1 MSNFLTLF
9 QKEFREAWRGFK
21 FLWMPLLFIFLGIM
35 DPITNYYMDD
45 ILAAVGN
52 LPEGFSIT
60 LPELLPIDLL
70 LASTGQFQL
79 IGLITLIATTAGTI
93 SRERQNGTATLLYVR
108 PISFTA
114 LFMSKWV
121 IASLLGIVS
130 AVAGYIG
137 SLYYTVILYGTVD
150 AGAFVQML
158 ATYCVWILFVTA
170 ITVMLSAMF
179 KTTAIALVIA
189 TLLLPIGLMIDSAIG
204 SYWTVAPWKLAT
216 YGVQF
221 ISGSTSE
228 HYTMTLSIT
237 IVLTI
242 LAIILGIVFS
252 KKNAATTKI

>member
-1 MSNFLTLF
+1 MSHFLTLF

-21 FLWMPLLFIFLGIM
+21 FLWMPLLFIILGIM
-35 DPITNYYMDD
+35 DPITNYYMED

-52 LPEGFSIT
+52 LPEGFSMT
-60 LPELLPIDLL
+60 WPELLPIDLL

-79 IGLITLIATTAGTI
+79 IGLIALIATTAGMV

-114 LFMSKWV
+114 YFMSKWV
-121 IASLLGIVS
+121 VARLIGMVS

-137 SLYYTVILYGTVD
+137 SLYYTAILYGTVD
-150 AGAFVQML
+150 AGAFVKML
-158 ATYCVWILFVTA
+158 ATYCVWILLVTA

-179 KTTAIALVIA
+179 KTAIALVIA
-189 TLLLPIGLMIDSAIG
+189 IVLLPIGLMLDSVIG
-204 SYWTVAPWKLAT
+204 SFWTVTPWKLAT

-228 HYTMTLSIT
+228 HYAMTLSIT
-237 IVLTI
+237 IALTVLAVIT
-242 LAIILGIVFS
+242 GIVFS

>member
-21 FLWMPLLFIFLGIM
+21 FLWMPLLFIFLGIS
-35 DPITNYYMDD
+35 DPIMNYFMDD

-70 LASTGQFQL
+70 LASTSQFQS
-79 IGLITLIATTAGTI
+79 IGLIVLIATTAGTI

-114 LFMSKWV
+114 LFMSKWAV
-121 IASLLGIVS
+121 ASLLGIVS

-137 SLYYTVILYGTVD
+137 SLYYTAILYGTVD
-150 AGAFVQML
+150 AGAFVKML

-179 KTTAIALVIA
+179 KTAVALVIA
-189 TLLLPIGLMIDSAIG
+189 MVLLPIGLMLDSLIG
-204 SYWTVAPWKLAT
+204 NFWTVTPWKLAT

-221 ISGSTSE
+221 INGSTSE
-228 HYTMTLSIT
+228 HYTMTLLVT
-237 IVLTI
+237 IVLMSVSI
-242 LAIILGIVFS
+242 MVGIIFS
-252 KKNAATTKI
+252 KRNADTTKI

>member
-1 MSNFLTLF
+1 MSNFLTLC

-21 FLWMPLLFIFLGIM
+21 FLWMPLLFIFLGIS
-35 DPITNYYMDD
+35 DPIVNYFMDD

-60 LPELLPIDLL
+60 LPQLSPIDLL
-70 LASTGQFQL
+70 LASTGQFQS
-79 IGLITLIATTAGTI
+79 IGLIVLIATTAGTI

-114 LFMSKWV
+114 LFMSKWAV
-121 IASLLGIVS
+121 ASLLGIVS

-137 SLYYTVILYGTVD
+137 SLYYTAILYGTVD
-150 AGAFVQML
+150 AGAFVKML
-158 ATYCVWILFVTA
+158 ATYCVWILLVTA

-179 KTTAIALVIA
+179 KTAIALVIA
-189 TLLLPIGLMIDSAIG
+189 MVLLPIGLMLDSLIG
-204 SYWTVAPWKLAT
+204 SFWTVTPWKLAT

>member
-1 MSNFLTLF
+1 MSQFLTLL

-60 LPELLPIDLL
+60 LPELLPIDLI

-108 PISFTA
+108 PISFTVF
-114 LFMSKWV
+114 FMSKWV
-121 IASLLGIVS
+121 VVSLLGIVS
-130 AVAGYIG
+130 AIAGYIG
-137 SLYYTVILYGTVD
+137 SLYYTAILYGTVD
-150 AGAFVQML
+150 AGAFVKML

-179 KTTAIALVIA
+179 KTAIALVIA
-189 TLLLPIGLMIDSAIG
+189 IVLLPIGLMLDSVIG
-204 SYWTVAPWKLAT
+204 SFWTVTPWKLAT

-221 ISGSTSE
+221 ISGHTSE

-237 IVLTI
+237 IAFTA
-242 LAIILGIVFS
+242 LAVITGIIFS

>member
-21 FLWMPLLFIFLGIM
+21 VLLMPLLFIFLGIS
-35 DPITNYYMDD
+35 DPIINYFMDD

-70 LASTGQFQL
+70 LASTGQFQS
-79 IGLITLIATTAGTI
+79 IGLIVLIATTAGTI

-121 IASLLGIVS
+121 VASLLGIVS

-150 AGAFVQML
+150 AWAFIKML

-179 KTTAIALVIA
+179 KTAVSLVIA
-189 TLLLPIGLMIDSAIG
+189 MVLLPIGLMLDSLIG
-204 SYWTVAPWKLAT
+204 SFWTVTPWKLAT

-221 ISGSTSE
+221 IRGSTSE

-237 IVLTI
+237 IVLTM

>member
-1 MSNFLTLF
+1 MSNFLTLC

-21 FLWMPLLFIFLGIM
+21 FLWMPLLFIFLGIS
-35 DPITNYYMDD
+35 DPITNYFMDD

-70 LASTGQFQL
+70 LASTGQFQS
-79 IGLITLIATTAGTI
+79 IGLIVLIATTAGTI

-114 LFMSKWV
+114 LFMSKWAV
-121 IASLLGIVS
+121 ASLLGIVS

-137 SLYYTVILYGTVD
+137 SLYYTAILYGTVD
-150 AGAFVQML
+150 AGAFIEML
-158 ATYCVWILFVTA
+158 VTYCVWILFVTA

-179 KTTAIALVIA
+179 KTAVALIIAMV
-189 TLLLPIGLMIDSAIG
+189 LLPIGLMLDSLIG
-204 SYWTVAPWKLAT
+204 SFWTVTPWKLAT

-237 IVLTI
+237 IALTI

>member
-1 MSNFLTLF
+1 MSHFLTLL

-35 DPITNYYMDD
+35 DPITNYYMED

-52 LPEGFSIT
+52 LPEGFSMT
-60 LPELLPIDLL
+60 FPELLPVDLI
-70 LASTGQFQL
+70 LASTGQFQS
-79 IGLITLIATTAGTI
+79 IGLIVLIATTAGTV

-114 LFMSKWV
+114 FFMSKWV
-121 IASLLGIVS
+121 LASLLGIVS
-130 AVAGYIG
+130 AVAGYLG

-150 AGAFVQML
+150 AGAFIKML
-158 ATYCVWILFVTA
+158 TTYCVWILFVTA

-179 KTTAIALVIA
+179 KTAVALVIA
-189 TLLLPIGLMIDSAIG
+189 TLLLPIGLMIDSLIG
-204 SYWTVAPWKLAT
+204 GFWTVTPWKLAT

-221 ISGSTSE
+221 LNGSTSE

-237 IVLTI
+237 IVLTA
-242 LAIILGIVFS
+242 LAVIAGIVFS